1 MGEVQIMSSP
11 SVTYFHVVYIYNIH
25 IVLNEID
32 FNEKSILKVLAVT
45 AAQLKLLVL
54 AWQTQEKSI

>member
-11 SVTYFHVVYIYNIH
+11 SVTYFHVVYIYNIY

-32 FNEKSILKVLAVT
+32 FNEKSILKVLAIT
-45 AAQLKLLVL
+45 AAQLILLVL

>member
-1 MGEVQIMSSP
+1 MSSP
-11 SVTYFHVVYIYNIH
+11 SVTYFHVAYIYNIY

-32 FNEKSILKVLAVT
+32 FNEKSILKVLAIT
-45 AAQLKLLVL
+45 AAQLILLVL

>member
-1 MGEVQIMSSP
+1 MSSP
-11 SVTYFHVVYIYNIH
+11 SVTYFHVVYIYYIY

-32 FNEKSILKVLAVT
+32 FNEKSILKVLAIT
-45 AAQLKLLVL
+45 AAQLILLVL